1 VDGAAASAARLV
13 ARSGHGGAANDS
25 KALYFKV
32 IRYFSQIA
40 LIYNM
45 YKQIHL
51 GGATRRGG
59 RRLCVAALAPGGL
72 SWHHVGHV

>member
-1 VDGAAASAARLV
+1 
-13 ARSGHGGAANDS
+13 
-25 KALYFKV
+25 
-32 IRYFSQIA
+32 
-40 LIYNM
+40 M

-59 RRLCVAALAPGGL
+59 RRLCAAALAPGGL